1 MPQTRAKLLLTI
13 ALTVMVLAMLAS
25 GTTIWHHQH
34 LMFEESL
41 FFVGIALAGFGAA
54 GRAWATSFIS
64 GNDSGQLVTT
74 GPYSLCRHPL
84 YLFSWMVGVGVGLC
98 TETVTPPIVV
108 GIVLFFLYRV
118 QMKREESQLSRSF
131 GAAYESYAATTP
143 RFFPSFRSYSEPD
156 FIRVSPKAMKR
167 AFLGTGFI
175 LLLIGV
181 IELLEASHQS
191 GLLPALF
198 QLY

>member
-1 MPQTRAKLLLTI
+1 MTQTRLRFFITTALTI
-13 ALTVMVLAMLAS
+13 MVVVMLAS
-25 GTTIWHHQH
+25 GTTIWHHEH

-54 GRAWATSFIS
+54 GRAWVTSFIS
-64 GNDSGQLVTT
+64 GNQSGQLVTT
-74 GPYSLCRHPL
+74 GPYSLCRNPL
-84 YLFSWMVGVGVGLC
+84 YLFSWMIGVGVGLC
-98 TETVTPPIVV
+98 TETITPPIVV
-108 GIVLFFLYRV
+108 GIILLLLYRV
-118 QMKREESQLSRSF
+118 QIKREESNLLRTF

-143 RFFPSFRSYSEPD
+143 RFFPSFRSYSEPE
-156 FIRVSPKAMKR
+156 FIRVSPKAMKK
-167 AFLGTGFI
+167 AFIGTGLI
-175 LLLIGV
+175 LLLLGV

>member
-1 MPQTRAKLLLTI
+1 MPQTRGRLQLTA
-13 ALTVMVLAMLAS
+13 ALTVMVIVMLAS
-25 GTTIWHHQH
+25 GTTIWHHEH
-34 LMFEESL
+34 PIFEESL

-54 GRAWATSFIS
+54 GRAWTTSFIS
-64 GNDSGQLVTT
+64 GNESGQLVTT
-74 GPYSLCRHPL
+74 GPYSLCRNPL
-84 YLFSWMVGVGVGLC
+84 FLFSWMIGVGVGFC

-108 GIVLFFLYRV
+108 GIVLLSLYRV
-118 QMKREESQLSRSF
+118 QIKREEAHLSRTF

-156 FIRVSPKAMKR
+156 FIRVSPKAMKK
-167 AFLGTGFI
+167 AFLGTGFV

>member
-1 MPQTRAKLLLTI
+1 MSQTRLRSHLTI
-13 ALTVMVLAMLAS
+13 ALTVMVLVMLAS

-54 GRAWATSFIS
+54 GRTWVTTFVS
-64 GNDSGQLVTT
+64 GNESGQLVTT
-74 GPYSLCRHPL
+74 GPYSLCRNPL
-84 YLFSWMVGVGVGLC
+84 YLFSWMIGVGVGLC
-98 TETVTPPIVV
+98 TETVTPPIVI
-108 GIVLFFLYRV
+108 GIVLLLLYRV
-118 QMKREESQLSRSF
+118 QIKREESHLSRTY

-143 RFFPSFRSYSEPD
+143 RFFPSFRSYSEPE
-156 FIRVSPKAMKR
+156 FIRVSPKAMKK
-167 AFLGTGFI
+167 AFVGTGFI